1 MTLPVWAVNAIRC
14 LGVVPGE
21 RVAVLVDEPLIDA
34 GLRVCDAAAAAG
46 AGVSMTVLP
55 DSTRPIAAPDTPFV
69 TSLSEVDAVL
79 FWIGSTEPSEFGAHR
94 FPIYERARQTG
105 TRIAFGAEID
115 EDILTHE
122 MSADYDAV
130 QALSAAIVERLEG
143 REYVRVT
150 TPAGTDCT
158 FDLSGR
164 SWLIDDG
171 RVTGR
176 GAFGNLP
183 GGEVY
188 IAPIRPGA
196 EGICVIDCSIAVPG
210 LGILQQPIRLTF
222 EGGRIVDVGGG
233 AEADRVRA
241 VIAEAGE
248 GADIVAELGIG
259 TNDQAR
265 LTGSIIT
272 DEKVLGTAHVAF
284 GDNEGNY
291 GGDNKAT
298 IHVDGVMADASVWVD
313 GTLTLERGVLVPSR

>member
-1 MTLPVWAVNAIRC
+1 VSLPVWAVNAVRC
-14 LGVVPGE
+14 LGVAPGE
-21 RVAVLVDEPLIDA
+21 RVAVLVDESLIDA
-34 GLRVCDAAAAAG
+34 GLRVCDAAVAVG

-55 DSTRPIAAPDTPFV
+55 HSTRPISAADAPFV
-69 TSLSEVDAVL
+69 ASLSEVDAVL
-79 FWIGSTEPSEFGAHR
+79 FWIGSTSPTEFGAHR
-94 FPIYERARQTG
+94 FPIYQRARETG
-105 TRIAFGAEID
+105 ARIAFGAEID

-122 MSADYDAV
+122 MSADYEAV
-130 QALSAAIVERLEG
+130 QLLSAAIVERLEG
-143 REYVRVT
+143 RQYVRVT

-158 FDLSGR
+158 FDLEGR

-171 RVTGR
+171 RVTRR

-188 IAPIRPGA
+188 IAPIRSGA

-210 LGILQQPIRLTF
+210 LGILREPIRLTF
-222 EGGRIVDVGGG
+222 EGGRISEVAGGE
-233 AEADRVRA
+233 EADRVRE
-241 VIAEAGE
+241 VIAAAGD
-248 GADIVAELGIG
+248 GADTVAELGIG

-284 GDNEGNY
+284 GDNEGSY

-298 IHVDGVMADASVWVD
+298 IHVDGVMADASIWVD
-313 GTLTLERGVLVPSR
+313 GTLTIERGALVP